1 MHTNFLEY
9 SSKIDCYMGPN
20 RQKTSVANL
29 YGSDFCP
36 CLLFRHKLLMKKLE
50 LTNFLVK
57 KNWTYK
63 ICKSRIFFNFFL
75 KGQETFIDPNNSLNG
90 NGTKF
95 RDVK

>member
-36 CLLFRHKLLMKKLE
+36 CLLFRHKLLMKRLE

-57 KNWTYK
+57 KIGLTK
-63 ICKSRIFFNFFL
+63 FVSQEFFSIFF
-75 KGQETFIDPNNSLNG
+75 
-90 NGTKF
+90 
-95 RDVK
+95 

>member
-1 MHTNFLEY
+1 
-9 SSKIDCYMGPN
+9 MGPN

-29 YGSDFCP
+29 YGNDFCP
-36 CLLFRHKLLMKKLE
+36 CLLFRHKLLMKRLE

-57 KNWTYK
+57 KIGLTRFV
-63 ICKSRIFFNFFL
+63 SQEFFFNFFL